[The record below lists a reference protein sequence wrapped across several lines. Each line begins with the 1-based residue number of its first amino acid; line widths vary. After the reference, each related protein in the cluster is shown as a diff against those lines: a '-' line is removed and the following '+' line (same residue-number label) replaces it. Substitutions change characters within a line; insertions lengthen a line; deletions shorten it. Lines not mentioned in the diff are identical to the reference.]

1 MTTPL
6 TGAAAPPRVA
16 VVSSGAHLTPP
27 RQAAGHGVRWWTGW
41 MERFSDWR
49 NRRVADPEFQRR
61 AAAFPFTR
69 PVVRRQAGELFDLM
83 AGFVY
88 SQVLLSCVRLQ
99 MFDRLADGPRSIAEL
114 SAATQLSPTMTERLC
129 AAAAAL
135 ELLDLRADGSYALGR
150 LGAPLVGN
158 EGLHAMIEHHAT
170 LYADLSDPVALL
182 RGDRRAAMAGYWP
195 YAAYPEGATG
205 ATAGT
210 GEPEASGPA
219 ATAAPSVVSQLS
231 PERVAE
237 YSRLM
242 SASQPLVA
250 QEVLA
255 AYDFRQHRCLLDVGG
270 GEGRFVSAVA
280 RQAPDLPLMV
290 FDLPGVATRAQAQM
304 AALGLGGRVQVHGGD
319 FFRDELPRG
328 ADIVS
333 LIRVA
338 FDHPDERV
346 LRLLRAV
353 RRALPDH
360 GTVLLAEPMAGV
372 AGAEAMGD
380 AYFGFYLLAMGHG
393 RPRTAA
399 ELSSLMEA
407 AGFGPVRRLKL
418 NLPLQT
424 GVLVASCRP
433 V

>member
-1 MTTPL
+1 M
-6 TGAAAPPRVA
+6 
-16 VVSSGAHLTPP
+16 S
-27 RQAAGHGVRWWTGW
+27 RWR
-41 MERFSDWR
+41 ERWCDWR
-49 NRRVADPEFQRR
+49 NRRVADPAFQRR
-61 AAAFPFTR
+61 AAAFALSR

-88 SQVLLSCVRLQ
+88 TQVLLSCVRLRL
-99 MFDRLADGPRSIAEL
+99 FDLLARGPLPLARIA
-114 SAATQLSPTMTERLC
+114 AATGLEMAMAQRLC

-135 ELLDLRADGSYALGR
+135 ELLDLRADGGYALGR

-158 EGLHAMIEHHAT
+158 DGLHAMIEHHAT
-170 LYADLSDPVALL
+170 LYADLADPVALL
-182 RGDRRAAMAGYWP
+182 RGTAQPAMAGYWP
-195 YAAYPEGATG
+195 YAAVDAP
-205 ATAGT
+205 
-210 GEPEASGPA
+210 PA
-219 ATAAPSVVSQLS
+219 ARQVLS

-237 YSRLM
+237 YSKLM
-242 SASQPLVA
+242 TASQPLVA

-255 AYDFRQHRCLLDVGG
+255 AYRFQPHRCLLDVGG
-270 GEGRFVSAVA
+270 GEGRFITAVA
-280 RQAPDLPLMV
+280 AQAPALQFML
-290 FDLPGVATRAQAQM
+290 FDLPGVASRAKSALV
-304 AALGLGGRVQVHGGD
+304 AAGLGGRAQVHGGD
-319 FFRDELPRG
+319 FFEDELPQG

-353 RRALPDH
+353 RRALPDD
-360 GTVLLAEPMAGV
+360 GTVVLAEPMAGV

-399 ELSSLMEA
+399 ELTALLEA
-407 AGFGPVRRLKL
+407 AGFGAVQQLRL

-424 GVLVASCRP
+424 GLLVARCRP
-433 V
+433 T